1 MTLSSILILLQ
12 MSVSLLTGVLMNAN
26 ATIEQKAQAI
36 DISTQSIRIVR
47 LYLQEQNAPTVD
59 DKSKNYY
66 ENNIT
71 TNVMGAPSIPKEE
84 IQKTDCS
91 IPQDDPQR
99 KILNEYELKRVPL
112 ELREHL
118 NSIALFNWYKS
129 TYGFCI

>member
-1 MTLSSILILLQ
+1 
-12 MSVSLLTGVLMNAN
+12 MSVSLLTGVLTNVN
-26 ATIEQKAQAI
+26 ATIEQRAQAI

-47 LYLQEQNAPTVD
+47 LYLQEQNSPIVA

-66 ENNIT
+66 ENNIPI
-71 TNVMGAPSIPKEE
+71 NVMGSPSIPKEE

-91 IPQDDPQR
+91 IPQDNPQR
-99 KILNEYELKRVPL
+99 KMLSEDELKRVPL

-118 NSIALFNWYKS
+118 NSVALFNWYKS

>member
-1 MTLSSILILLQ
+1 

-47 LYLQEQNAPTVD
+47 LYLQEQNAPAVV

-71 TNVMGAPSIPKEE
+71 TNAMGTPSISKEE
-84 IQKTDCS
+84 VQKTDCS
-91 IPQDDPQR
+91 IPQDNPQR
-99 KILNEYELKRVPL
+99 KVLSEDELKRVPL

-118 NSIALFNWYKS
+118 NSVALFNWYKS